1 MALFPRINSPCPL
14 SADEQKAVDGRC
26 ARCDKHVHALN
37 EMNSAQCAELLAA
50 ASGPLCV
57 SYKVSAAQALR
68 MSGVG
73 FAMAATLVAGA
84 AVAADA
90 PVYPANEA
98 GSEKLEFI
106 IITGGV
112 DDPTDAAWID
122 DSDLP
127 ELPVLVETAI
137 PSSASNKP
145 SPATKTRR

>member
-1 MALFPRINSPCPL
+1 MALFPRIDSPCPL
-14 SADEQKAVDGRC
+14 SADEQWAIDGRC

-37 EMNSAQCAELLAA
+37 EMNSAQRPDLLAA

-73 FAMAATLVAGA
+73 FAMAATLVAATGIA
-84 AVAADA
+84 AEA
-90 PVYPANEA
+90 PVYPADEA
-98 GSEKLEFI
+98 DYEKLEFI

-112 DDPTDAAWID
+112 DDPADAAWID

-127 ELPVLVETAI
+127 ELPVLVESAI
-137 PSSASNKP
+137 PLPASQSSAV
-145 SPATKTRR
+145 TKTRR